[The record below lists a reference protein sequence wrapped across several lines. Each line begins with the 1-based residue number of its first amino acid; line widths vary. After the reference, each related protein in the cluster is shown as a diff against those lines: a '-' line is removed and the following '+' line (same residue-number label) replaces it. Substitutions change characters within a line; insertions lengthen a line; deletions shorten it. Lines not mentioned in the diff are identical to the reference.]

1 MNLVDVKVK
10 ALGSPDTGWALHV
23 ATDLIGAEDRPGGQK
38 ILSHVLA
45 SRCVPSTVTLL
56 KFLIV

>member
-23 ATDLIGAEDRPGGQK
+23 ATHLIRAEDKSGEQK
-38 ILSHVLA
+38 ILGHVLA
-45 SRCVPSTVTLL
+45 SKCMPPAVTLL